1 MTGMVAMKMFT
12 FLLVHLVT
20 VWGFTLAFYI
30 QARTRNATFNVGY
43 AKSFNIFQLP
53 IKPFSSLLTSPFK
66 V

>member
-1 MTGMVAMKMFT
+1 MTGMVAKKMFT
-12 FLLVHLVT
+12 FLLVHLVI

-30 QARTRNATFNVGY
+30 QARTRNPTFCGGY
-43 AKSFNIFQLP
+43 AKSFNVFQLP